1 MDCTTPIYSN
11 DYFDFINTLSGREGV
26 YSDENVCVQPLEGD
40 FEVLFYPRELELGEI
55 QISRYTYLGIPKCY
69 ALMSTE
75 ALEGTGILTMQ
86 NFPTLPLKGTGV
98 LIGFV
103 DTGIDY
109 LNPIFQ
115 SENGTT
121 RILRI
126 WDQTIRE
133 GNMPEGFLYGSEY
146 TAEEINQAIRSENP
160 YEIVPSRDLDGHGTF
175 LAGVAAG
182 SQDVAGDFI
191 GAAPSADIAIVKLKE
206 AKQYLRDFYYIRED
220 AAAYQENDIMAGISY
235 LHDLAY
241 RLSKPLVICIGLGTN
256 TSGHGGVSP
265 LASLLN
271 YIAVRRMR
279 AVTVA
284 AGNEANAR
292 RHYQGNL
299 LPQQEYDEVEIS
311 VGENVKGFIAEL
323 WTNAPE
329 VVSISIQSPT
339 GEIQPLVPA
348 RQGERVE
355 YNFLLEGTRVTIDYS
370 LAEYTRN
377 NELIFMRFSAP
388 SKGIWRIRVFST
400 NYVTGRF
407 HIWLPTSEFI
417 EGELFFL
424 RSNPETTITGP
435 SGALSP
441 MTVGGFNAADN
452 SLYLDSGRGYNIYDQ
467 VKPDFLAPAVN
478 VYGPD
483 LHSHFTTK
491 TGTGIAAAIAAGASA
506 QMLEWGVVRGNQST
520 MNTVEIKNYF
530 LVGADR
536 DPGRTYPNREEGYGR
551 LNIYQA
557 FIKMRRTT

>member
-160 YEIVPSRDLDGHGTF
+160 YEIVPSQDLDGHGTF

-206 AKQYLRDFYYIRED
+206 AKQYLRDFYYIREG

-339 GEIQPLVPA
+339 GEVQPLVPA

-407 HIWLPTSEFI
+407 HIWLPTSEFT

-435 SGALSP
+435 SGALAP

>member
-40 FEVLFYPRELELGEI
+40 FEVLFYPRELEMGEI

-86 NFPTLPLKGTGV
+86 NFPTLSLKGTGV

-146 TAEEINQAIRSENP
+146 NAEEINQAIRSENP

-339 GEIQPLVPA
+339 GEVQPLVPA

-407 HIWLPTSEFI
+407 HIWLPTSEFT

-435 SGALSP
+435 SGALAP

>member
-407 HIWLPTSEFI
+407 HIWLPTSEFT

-435 SGALSP
+435 SGALAP

>member
-40 FEVLFYPRELELGEI
+40 FEVLFYPRELEMGEI

-86 NFPTLPLKGTGV
+86 NFPTLSLKGTGV

-160 YEIVPSRDLDGHGTF
+160 YEIVPSQDLDGHGTF

-284 AGNEANAR
+284 TGNEANAR

-407 HIWLPTSEFI
+407 HIWLPTSEFT

>member
-1 MDCTTPIYSN
+1 MDCTTSIYSN
-11 DYFDFINTLSGREGV
+11 DYFDFINTISRREGI
-26 YSDENVCVQPLEGD
+26 YSNENLCAQPLEGG
-40 FEVLFYPRELELGEI
+40 FEVLFSPRDMDVDDILL
-55 QISRYTYLGIPKCY
+55 SRYTYLAIPKCY
-69 ALMSTE
+69 ALMNTE
-75 ALEGTGILTMQ
+75 ALEKTGILTMQ
-86 NFPTLPLKGTGV
+86 NFSTLPLKGNGV

-126 WDQTIRE
+126 WDQTILDGR
-133 GNMPEGFLYGSEY
+133 MPEGFFYGSEY
-146 TAEEINQAIRSENP
+146 TSEEINQAIRSENP
-160 YEIVPSRDLDGHGTF
+160 YEVVKSRDLNGHGTF

-182 SQDVAGDFI
+182 SPDVSGEFI
-191 GAAPSADIAIVKLKE
+191 GAAPLADIAVVKLKE
-206 AKQYLRDFYYIRED
+206 AKQYLRDFYFIREG

-235 LHDLAY
+235 LHELAY
-241 RLSKPLVICIGLGTN
+241 QLSKPLVLCIGLGAN
-256 TSGHGGVSP
+256 NSGHGGFSP
-265 LASLLN
+265 LATLLN
-271 YIAVRRMR
+271 YVAVRRMR

-284 AGNEANAR
+284 AGNEANTR
-292 RHYQGNL
+292 RHYLGNI
-299 LPQQEYDEVEIS
+299 LPEQEYEEVEIS
-311 VGENVKGFIAEL
+311 VGENVSGFIAEL

-329 VVSISIQSPT
+329 VVAISIQSPT
-339 GEIQPLVPA
+339 GEILPLVPA
-348 RQGERVE
+348 RQGEREE

-370 LAEYTRN
+370 LSEYARN
-377 NELIFMRFSAP
+377 NELIFMRFRAP
-388 SKGIWRIRVFST
+388 TRGIWKIRVYAA

-407 HIWLPTSEFI
+407 HIWLPNSEFT

-435 SGALSP
+435 SGAIAP

-452 SLYLDSGRGYNIYDQ
+452 SLYLDSGRGYNIYGQ

-483 LHSHFTTK
+483 LRSNFTTK
-491 TGTGIAAAIAAGASA
+491 SGTGIAAAIAAGASA
-506 QMLEWGVVRGNQST
+506 QMLEWGVVRGNQSS
-520 MNTVEIKNYF
+520 MNTAEIKNYF
-530 LVGADR
+530 LEGADR

-557 FIKMRRTT
+557 FLEMRRTV